1 MVEKTQDKF
10 KSASKEKQNETTK
23 EAEIEKKGAAS
34 EEKQNETTKQAEIEK
49 GAASILKQHSGGDL
63 TKEQKDRY
71 ERGNEN
77 ARNES
82 AGNMGPGI
90 DKLGGS
96 KRDSR

>member
-1 MVEKTQDKF
+1 MVEKTVDKF
-10 KSASKEKQNETTK
+10 KS
-23 EAEIEKKGAAS
+23 AS

-90 DKLGGS
+90 DKLGDF